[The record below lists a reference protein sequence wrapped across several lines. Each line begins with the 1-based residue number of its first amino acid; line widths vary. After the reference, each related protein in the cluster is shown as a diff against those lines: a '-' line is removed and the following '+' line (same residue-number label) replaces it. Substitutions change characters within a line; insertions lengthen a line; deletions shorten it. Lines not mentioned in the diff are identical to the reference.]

1 MSINKVLTYY
11 YRAYN
16 KAGRGQETGRG
27 AINAL
32 KGVIK
37 AEQRPVFYE
46 KLKKIALHLICGPLY
61 WPNTFPTGVDQPTAE
76 LLYSLVRMARPE
88 IAVEI
93 GTAKGNAAIAI
104 GQALEDNKKG
114 KLYTIDPVEQE
125 LVKIAIRKSG
135 LKNRIEYIVDYSYN
149 IIPKLRLSKIDFA
162 FIDGDH
168 SYENVSMDF
177 NLVKNLVPKGGM
189 IVFHDA
195 LLFDGPRKVISE
207 IKKTNNFDVVTLP
220 TLTGVN
226 KDNHA
231 VLAINNPEGFMSV
244 GVSICLKT

>member
-16 KAGRGQETGRG
+16 KAARGQETGRG

-46 KLKKIALHLICGPLY
+46 KLKKIVLHLICGPLY

-76 LLYSLVRMARPE
+76 LLYSLVRIARPE

-135 LKNRIEYIVDYSYN
+135 LKHRIDYITDYSYN
-149 IIPKLRLSKIDFA
+149 AIPKLNLPKIDFI

-168 SYENVSMDF
+168 SYENVFADF
-177 NLVKNLVPKGGM
+177 NLVKNLIPVDGM
-189 IVFHDA
+189 IIFHDTI
-195 LLFDGPRKVISE
+195 LFEGPKKVVEAMRKSGEFE
-207 IKKTNNFDVVTLP
+207 IITLP
-220 TLTGVN
+220 TLSGEDEYGQGALNVHSKKWFKPAGLTITRR
-226 KDNHA
+226 
-231 VLAINNPEGFMSV
+231 L
-244 GVSICLKT
+244 